1 MLNGE
6 QKSEGTGYG
15 QLMIAL
21 GIGLAL
27 RLIYFIGVAG
37 HDDVSYFN
45 YALDVLDGTFSTEPA
60 ADGSFPF
67 RFRLGVI
74 LPTALLFRLL
84 GPSEQVAAILPLAGS
99 LALIWMCWWG
109 GRRISP
115 RAGFFAALLMAT
127 FPLAVTTA
135 TSLLPS
141 PFTALLAGVSILYW
155 TDTESGQRCAQF
167 TARQAN
173 VRYFLA
179 GVILGL
185 AYFFRIEAGL
195 FVMFFVAFAVVHRRA
210 WLACGLAL
218 AGAASVVLIEN
229 IVYFLMHGE
238 LLYRL
243 KVISGGFSDLDVEL
257 ADVVQAKKSPLVY
270 IKYIFFKP
278 TDLGLHWAAL
288 LPCAVWGLMNRR
300 PERTTVILWFWPV
313 TLYLFFGS
321 WSLSSY
327 VPTTKDPRYLMIVTA
342 PGLILVG
349 AFADQLLQRSHRL
362 AMAGRCA
369 LGGVLLAGLLLTNL
383 VFVYRS
389 ENATG
394 SRTAAR
400 FILRQEQ
407 SADAVS
413 AIRTGPIWCEHH
425 GALALRCLLPH
436 RDIVPLTEHDLGVG
450 QTAVRLRS
458 GDLTA
463 DGIVVMDAFLINKYV
478 SYSDMLVP
486 EYLLTPPDDWN
497 VLYRQPHPT
506 DGPAYAVVR
515 AIDTILGGR
524 MAGPAQSLQEDP
536 VSIYHPIA
544 TH

>member
-1 MLNGE
+1 MLNRE
-6 QKSEGTGYG
+6 QPTRGSGYG

-21 GIGLAL
+21 GVGLAL

-45 YALDVLDGTFSTEPA
+45 YALNVLDGTFSTEPA
-60 ADGSFPF
+60 SDGTFPF

-74 LPTALLFRLL
+74 LPTALLFRIF
-84 GPSEQVAAILPLAGS
+84 GPGEQVAAVLPLANS
-99 LALIWMCWWG
+99 LALIWLCWWG
-109 GRRISP
+109 GRQVSP
-115 RAGFFAALLMAT
+115 RAGFLAALLMAT

-141 PFTALLAGVSILYW
+141 PFTALFAGVSILYW
-155 TDTESGQRCAQF
+155 TDTESRQRSAAL
-167 TARQAN
+167 TDRQAML
-173 VRYFLA
+173 RYFIA

-185 AYFFRIEAGL
+185 GYFFRIEAGL
-195 FVMFFVAFAVVHRRA
+195 FVMFFVAFSVVNRRA
-210 WLACGLAL
+210 WQACVLAL
-218 AGAASVVLIEN
+218 GGAASVVLIEN

-238 LLYRL
+238 VLYRL
-243 KVISGGFSDLDVEL
+243 KVISGGFSELDVEL

-288 LPCAVWGLMNRR
+288 LACAAVGLLQRR
-300 PERTTVILWFWPV
+300 SERMVALLWFWPV

-349 AFADQLLQRSHRL
+349 AFVDQLLQRSNRV
-362 AMAGRCA
+362 ATMARCG
-369 LGGVLLAGLLLTNL
+369 LGGVLVAGLILTNL
-383 VFVYRS
+383 VFAYRS
-389 ENATG
+389 ENASG
-394 SRTAAR
+394 SRRAAR
-400 FILRQEQ
+400 FIRVQEQ
-407 SADAVS
+407 SADS
-413 AIRTGPIWCEHH
+413 TPAIRSGPIWCEHH

-436 RDIVPLTEHDLGVG
+436 RNIVPITEHDLGVG
-450 QTAVRLRS
+450 QTVVRF
-458 GDLTA
+458 TA
-463 DGIVVMDAFLINKYV
+463 DELTPEGIVVVDTFLINKYV

-486 EYLLTPPDDWN
+486 EYLLSPPQDWN

-515 AIDTILGGR
+515 AINAVLGGR
-524 MAGPAQSLQEDP
+524 MAGPAQSLQQDP

-544 TH
+544 R